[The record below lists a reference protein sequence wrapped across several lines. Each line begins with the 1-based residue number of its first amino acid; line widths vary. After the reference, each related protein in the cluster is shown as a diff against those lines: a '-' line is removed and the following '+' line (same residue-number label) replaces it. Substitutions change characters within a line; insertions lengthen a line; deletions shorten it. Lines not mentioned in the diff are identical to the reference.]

1 MGKFKEQ
8 KRKKQR
14 REKRK
19 GLIAAAVL
27 LLVLLLAGV
36 LEVTLFRIRDV
47 EVTGNSFYSAQEIED
62 RVITD
67 KYSQNSLYL
76 YLKYK
81 YFGQEEL
88 PFIDKLEISLKSP
101 GKVRIRVYEKSII
114 GYVTYM
120 GSNFY
125 FDRDGV
131 VVESSAD
138 VKEGIPCISG
148 LKFTAL
154 TLYRKLAVEDDA
166 IFRRILNITQLV
178 KKYELSPDRIEFGEN
193 LALTLYFGEM
203 RVALGTGG
211 SLEDKIGRLH
221 ELFPD
226 LEGRAGILRMENYT
240 SDSKFISF
248 EKTE

>member
-36 LEVTLFRIRDV
+36 LAVTLFRIRDV

-114 GYVTYM
+114 G
-120 GSNFY
+120 
-125 FDRDGV
+125 
-131 VVESSAD
+131 
-138 VKEGIPCISG
+138 
-148 LKFTAL
+148 
-154 TLYRKLAVEDDA
+154 
-166 IFRRILNITQLV
+166 
-178 KKYELSPDRIEFGEN
+178 
-193 LALTLYFGEM
+193 
-203 RVALGTGG
+203 
-211 SLEDKIGRLH
+211 
-221 ELFPD
+221 
-226 LEGRAGILRMENYT
+226 
-240 SDSKFISF
+240 
-248 EKTE
+248 